1 MNKDGKNRDVPG
13 RTRLPCSDIH
23 TALALYRSVAGWAL
37 LEGRPVTVSDIADT
51 FDLSLRQAGDIMQ
64 FLLEEA
70 GAYLQTEK
78 RVVSRPRQG
87 RRNALLVQAID
98 TDGFARLLQA
108 REKEVL
114 TRLSRRE
121 ALRQSRT
128 WFVSRRPGE
137 AVPAELQAMF
147 VAGAGDGEGRR
158 HRRRNGEWTFCEY
171 VNQ

>member
-1 MNKDGKNRDVPG
+1 MKAEGKNKDVAG

-23 TALALYRSVAGWAL
+23 TALALYRVVAGWAL
-37 LEGRPVTVSDIADT
+37 LEGRPVTVIDIADT
-51 FDLSLRQAGDIMQ
+51 FGLSLRQAGDIMQ
-64 FLLEEA
+64 FLCEEA
-70 GAYLQTEK
+70 GEYFQAEK

-114 TRLSRRE
+114 TCLSRRD

-128 WFVSRRPGE
+128 WFASRRTGE
-137 AVPAELQAMF
+137 CVPEFLQAMIF
-147 VAGAGDGEGRR
+147 AG
-158 HRRRNGEWTFCEY
+158 
-171 VNQ
+171 V